1 MFYPITINFLIMYR
15 KYKVENEF
23 AVFNKA
29 IIIKDLMTILI
40 ILLS

>member
-1 MFYPITINFLIMYR
+1 MFYPITINFLFMYR
-15 KYKVENEF
+15 KYKIDNGFDVL
-23 AVFNKA
+23 NKV

>member
-15 KYKVENEF
+15 KYKIDKEF
-23 AVFNKA
+23 ALFNKT